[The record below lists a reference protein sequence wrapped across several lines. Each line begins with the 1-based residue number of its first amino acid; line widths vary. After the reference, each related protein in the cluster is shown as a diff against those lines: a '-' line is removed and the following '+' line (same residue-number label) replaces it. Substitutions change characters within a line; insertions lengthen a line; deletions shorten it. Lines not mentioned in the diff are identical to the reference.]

1 MSINPITDK
10 ILKELCDKI
19 ENLLEKFV
27 VEYKG
32 RLFDNGT
39 IIEEGMEVQIKNQ
52 YESYLSNMV
61 LAKGGNVKLL
71 SQKQQE
77 YVKNRI
83 KNTLELSKK
92 QYES

>member
-1 MSINPITDK
+1 
-10 ILKELCDKI
+10 
-19 ENLLEKFV
+19 
-27 VEYKG
+27 
-32 RLFDNGT
+32 
-39 IIEEGMEVQIKNQ
+39 
-52 YESYLSNMV
+52 MV

-71 SQKQQE
+71 SREQQK

>member
-1 MSINPITDK
+1 MNINLVTDE

-19 ENLLEKFV
+19 ENLLEKFI

-32 RLFDNGT
+32 SLFDNAT
-39 IIEEGMEVQIKNQ
+39 IIEEGMEVHIKNQ

-61 LAKGGNVKLL
+61 LAKGGNVKIL
-71 SQKQQE
+71 SQEQQE

-83 KNTLELSKK
+83 KSTLELSKK
-92 QYES
+92 QYEL